1 MWLLDI
7 LVTFNVDNDCNNF
20 PSFLLKLRQKEI
32 FARTFVYLFSLIHR
46 HWFREYLLI
55 YSGLDVV
62 MQAVEHTLQANAL
75 ACMQCM
81 QCMYAEWDI
90 WERDPPCT
98 YELDSNF
105 FKDETEILFLKCKL
119 WNRLNHKLTNYLKH
133 IKLIYKKWKLGEI
146 MRKDNSY
153 QTLGQWDKVVSVKT
167 HSEEQ

>member
-1 MWLLDI
+1 M
-7 LVTFNVDNDCNNF
+7 
-20 PSFLLKLRQKEI
+20 LK
-32 FARTFVYLFSLIHR
+32 
-46 HWFREYLLI
+46 
-55 YSGLDVV
+55 
-62 MQAVEHTLQANAL
+62 
-75 ACMQCM
+75 
-81 QCMYAEWDI
+81 YAEWDI

-105 FKDETEILFLKCKL
+105 FKDETEILFLKCKF

>member
-1 MWLLDI
+1 MLTMIVIISPASFWSWGRKRYLRELLSICSPLSTGIDLGNICLYIQDWMLWCRQWSI
-7 LVTFNVDNDCNNF
+7 LFK
-20 PSFLLKLRQKEI
+20 LMLK
-32 FARTFVYLFSLIHR
+32 
-46 HWFREYLLI
+46 
-55 YSGLDVV
+55 
-62 MQAVEHTLQANAL
+62 
-75 ACMQCM
+75 
-81 QCMYAEWDI
+81 YAEWDI